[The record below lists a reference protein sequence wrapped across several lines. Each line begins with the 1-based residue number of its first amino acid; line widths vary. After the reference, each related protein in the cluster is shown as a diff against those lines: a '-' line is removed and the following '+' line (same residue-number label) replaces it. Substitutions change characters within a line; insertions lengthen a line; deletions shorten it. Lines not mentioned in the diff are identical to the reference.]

1 MHVRKR
7 RCTSLIFFYTSLAL
21 RAIFISAY
29 KIAGKARPWAYLR
42 FWRQFSACSVG
53 LELVVLRLI
62 EHVLVAILRVGM
74 LARGGGLALVSR
86 HLVRLEGV
94 VVVLIDV
101 HVVDVV
107 ASAATSVRIVASVH
121 SGAASL
127 AGGALTLLL
136 LLQVL
141 LAEQILQLGQL
152 LALYDK

>member
-1 MHVRKR
+1 M
-7 RCTSLIFFYTSLAL
+7 AE
-21 RAIFISAY
+21 
-29 KIAGKARPWAYLR
+29 PWAYLR
-42 FWRQFSACSVG
+42 FWRHFAACSVS

-74 LARGGGLALVSR
+74 LASGGGLALVSR
-86 HLVRLEGV
+86 HFVWLERV
-94 VVVLIDV
+94 VVVLVDV
-101 HVVDVV
+101 HVVHMI
-107 ASAATSVRIVASVH
+107 ASAATSVCIVASVH

-141 LAEQILQLGQL
+141 LAEQILQLVQL